1 MDRYVES
8 SCEISEPDRHGY
20 RTLAIRNADMVF
32 RLEDVIRGKNVR
44 KWLLAAAY
52 KCDWIS
58 RRFIEDPNPHHQEL
72 ILEAVRNFLTR
83 HCKEGVWARL
93 NKSKTTVET
102 TVIFAVTGSDIPVGG
117 VRMIRVILVNAIE
130 LESVLTHPEDRW
142 YFLYNP
148 DFQENPEKKKH
159 EDERY
164 EVRLA
169 TLRTMARAYQNGGY
183 HIGTDGASVR
193 IVDGVFSRVI
203 V

>member
-1 MDRYVES
+1 MPIRES
-8 SCEISEPDRHGY
+8 AAGVKLSETWY
-20 RTLAIRNADMVF
+20 
-32 RLEDVIRGKNVR
+32 
-44 KWLLAAAY
+44 
-52 KCDWIS
+52 
-58 RRFIEDPNPHHQEL
+58 
-72 ILEAVRNFLTR
+72 
-83 HCKEGVWARL
+83 
-93 NKSKTTVET
+93 KTTVEN
-102 TVIFAVTGSDIPVGG
+102 TVIFAVTGSDTPLGG

-169 TLRTMARAYQNGGY
+169 TLRIMARAYQNGGY

-193 IVDGVFSRVI
+193 IVDGIFSRVI

>member
-1 MDRYVES
+1 
-8 SCEISEPDRHGY
+8 
-20 RTLAIRNADMVF
+20 MVF

-72 ILEAVRNFLTR
+72 ILEAVRNLLTR

-117 VRMIRVILVNAIE
+117 VRMIRVSSLMQSSWRA
-130 LESVLTHPEDRW
+130 
-142 YFLYNP
+142 F
-148 DFQENPEKKKH
+148 
-159 EDERY
+159 
-164 EVRLA
+164 
-169 TLRTMARAYQNGGY
+169 LRTP
-183 HIGTDGASVR
+183 R
-193 IVDGVFSRVI
+193 IDVTFSIIRTFKRI
-203 V
+203 RR